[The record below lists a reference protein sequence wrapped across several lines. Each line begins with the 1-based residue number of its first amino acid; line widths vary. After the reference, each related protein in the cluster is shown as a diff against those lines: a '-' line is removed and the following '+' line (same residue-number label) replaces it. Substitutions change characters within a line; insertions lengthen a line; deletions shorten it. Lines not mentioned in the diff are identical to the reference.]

1 MKWIF
6 SSRDVSQLS
15 RFQKMMGGADIPCV
29 VRNAQ
34 LDLPMLSLNPLETE
48 LWVVNDTDYQKAS
61 GLIKGWAGP
70 EN

>member
-15 RFQKMMGGADIPCV
+15 RFKTMMGQADIPCV

-34 LDLPMLSLNPLETE
+34 LDLPMPLVTLETE
-48 LWVVNDTDYQKAS
+48 LWVVNDVDCPKAS
-61 GLIKGWAGP
+61 DLIRAWSP
-70 EN
+70 